1 MFRSR
6 FFLNGRLWVLFLF
19 LGTSHVVIRRRL
31 VETGQEMRGE
41 REIKLDPQWFWSPLS
56 NLRHRDWRG
65 GSEGC
70 QSSWICQP
78 SLTLNRVWSNP
89 ASRPAKNRTERQKTS
104 LNRTQKV
111 NTAELHP
118 PVNLSWLIDSRRE
131 RKPPRL
137 FESKTQFRFSPA
149 PCSPCAPGTPAQV
162 FAGLPALVC
171 CGWTVA

>member
-1 MFRSR
+1 MVLVSSLKFKAQ
-6 FFLNGRLWVLFLF
+6 RL
-19 LGTSHVVIRRRL
+19 
-31 VETGQEMRGE
+31 
-41 REIKLDPQWFWSPLS
+41 K
-56 NLRHRDWRG
+56 G

-171 CGWTVA
+171 CGWTVTQLRVYVCMFVCFDACL